1 MEVITTH
8 TNADF
13 DSLASMVAAKKLYPN
28 AVMVFPGSQERS
40 LRDFFIHS
48 TLYALEIERVKNI
61 DFQDVTRMILV
72 DTRQVSRIGK
82 FSEIVGKPDLEI
94 HIYDHHPPSPEDIHG
109 SVEVVAEV
117 GATVTLLVHLI
128 QEKKIEIT
136 PDEAT
141 AMMLGLYEDTGNLT
155 FPSTKEED
163 FRAAG
168 FLIRHGAN
176 LNVLSNIITR
186 ELTAEQVF
194 LLNDLIQSATR
205 YRIHGV
211 DIVIAQASVDRY
223 IGDIAVLAHKLIDME
238 NLDALFVLVL
248 MENRVTL
255 IGRSRIEEVNVG
267 EVAAEFGGGGHP
279 TAASATMKG
288 MALIEAH
295 VRLMKALQE
304 MVRPKRLARD
314 IMIYPVKTIDPD
326 RTLEEAG
333 EILTRYNLNAMPVLH
348 HANVVG
354 LIYKQIVEKAIHHG
368 LKGAPVK
375 EYMTTE
381 FSVVSSDAPFS
392 RIQELIIGQNQRL
405 VPVIEKDD
413 LVGTISVGD
422 LMRGLQEEMMKS
434 VDLFSAPEGQPLYA
448 RKKVLSKLM
457 EERLPERIR
466 KLLIEFGNVGD
477 ELGYSVYAVGGFVRD
492 LMMGV
497 ENFDIDIVVE
507 GDGIRFAEIV
517 EKKEACHIR
526 THKKFGTAIILFPDR
541 LKVDVATARLE
552 IYDAPAALPTVETG
566 SIKMDLYRRD
576 FTINTLAIQLNP
588 KAFGELIDF
597 FGGVKDIKDKVIRV
611 LHNLSFVEDPTR
623 VFRAIRFE
631 QRLGFQIAKHTQN
644 LMKNAVKV
652 GFMERL
658 SGGRVLSEFI
668 LILQEDN
675 PVPALKRMKDFDL
688 LRFLHPHLT
697 FDEEVEGFF
706 ERIHHV
712 SSWFDLLFLEEEY
725 ERWRI
730 YLYGLT
736 DFLKPVEVEQLC
748 QRLSINESSRK
759 KIMGGK
765 HQADQVLLRIYS
777 WIMADYQP
785 KRSEIYTIL
794 DPLPTEAKLFM
805 MAKTTDTV
813 TRRYI
818 SLYFTQL
825 KDAKTLLR
833 GADLIH
839 MGIQPG
845 PSIRKTL
852 NDLLKARLD
861 EQVTTRQDEMEFVGR
876 GKRMGS
882 WTTAM

>member
-13 DSLASMVAAKKLYPN
+13 DSMASMLAAKKLYPN
-28 AVMVFPGSQERS
+28 AVLVFPGSQERS

-48 TLYALEIERVKNI
+48 TLYALEVERVKNI
-61 DFQDVTRMILV
+61 DLQDVTRLILV

-82 FSEIVGKPDLEI
+82 FSEILEKPGLNI
-94 HIYDHHPPSPEDIHG
+94 HIYDHHPPSPEDIQG

-117 GATVTLLVHLI
+117 GATVTLLIHLL
-128 QEKKIEIT
+128 QEREIDIT

-141 AMMLGLYEDTGNLT
+141 ALMLGLYEDTGNLT
-155 FPSTKEED
+155 FPSAKEED

-168 FLIRHGAN
+168 YLIRKGAN
-176 LNVLSNIITR
+176 LNILSNIITK
-186 ELTAEQVF
+186 ELTAEQIF

-205 YRIHGV
+205 YRIHGI

-223 IGDIAVLAHKLIDME
+223 IGDIAVLAHKLKDIE

-248 MENRVTL
+248 MENRVYL
-255 IGRSRIEEVNVG
+255 IGRSRLEEVNVAEITG
-267 EVAAEFGGGGHP
+267 EFGGGGHP

-295 VRLMKALQE
+295 ARLMKVLQE

-314 IMIYPVKTIDPD
+314 IMIYPVKAIEPD

-333 EILTRYNLNAMPVLH
+333 ETLTRYNLNAMPVLREGK
-348 HANVVG
+348 VIG
-354 LIYKQIVEKAIHHG
+354 LIYKQIVEKAIYHG
-368 LKGAPVK
+368 LKDSRVK

-381 FSVVSSDAPFS
+381 FAVVSSDTPFS

-405 VPVIEKDD
+405 LPVVEKDE

-422 LMRGLQEEMMKS
+422 VMRGLQEEMMKS
-434 VDLFSAPEGQPLYA
+434 VDGFSTLEGQPLYA

-457 EERLPERIR
+457 EERLPDRMR
-466 KLLIEFGNVGD
+466 KLLVEFGNVGD
-477 ELGYSVYAVGGFVRD
+477 ELEYSVYAVGGFVRD
-492 LMMGV
+492 LLMGV
-497 ENFDIDIVVE
+497 ENFDVDIVVE
-507 GDGIRFAEIV
+507 GDGIRFAEAF
-517 EKKEACHIR
+517 EKKVTCHIR

-552 IYDAPAALPTVETG
+552 IYEAPAALPTVETG

-597 FGGVKDIKDKVIRV
+597 FGGVKDIKEKVVRV

-644 LMKNAVKV
+644 LIKNVVKV

-675 PVPALKRMKDFDL
+675 PIPALKRMKDFDL
-688 LRFLHPHLT
+688 LRFLHPHLK
-697 FDEEVEGFF
+697 FDEEVEGLF

-712 SSWFDLLFLEEEY
+712 SSWFDLLFLEEDY
-725 ERWRI
+725 ERWLI
-730 YLYGLT
+730 YFYGLT
-736 DFLKPVEVEQLC
+736 DFVKPVEVEELC
-748 QRLSINESSRK
+748 RRLSINERSQKR
-759 KIMGGK
+759 MMEGK
-765 HQADQVLLRIYS
+765 HQADQVLLQIFS
-777 WIMADYQP
+777 WITADYEP
-785 KRSEIYTIL
+785 KRSEIYTVV
-794 DPLPTEAKLFM
+794 DPLSTEAKLFM
-805 MAKTTDTV
+805 MAKTTQTV

-833 GADLIH
+833 GADLIQ
-839 MGIQPG
+839 MRIQPG
-845 PSIRKTL
+845 PSIKKIL
-852 NDLLKARLD
+852 NDLLKAHLD
-861 EQVTTRQDEMEFVGR
+861 EQVTTRQDEVEFVTR
-876 GKRMGS
+876 WQRMG
-882 WTTAM
+882 